1 VNKKVVSTPS
11 HLDTRRARPSR
22 RWCQKSTISSCPF
35 CVTDYDT
42 DLLLLSS
49 ETNKLPVSCRQC
61 SYTCCYSCLQREQV
75 RQSSSRGKVRMWL
88 ECPSCKYARGFSMEN
103 PARSIHRPFCDLLA
117 QCRLLTAQNET
128 DNCIQVHQ
136 MQVFDLEGDDTLVED
151 CPVTQG
157 HALLPPPPGPHP
169 LGTDRVLGDVDT
181 SSTDH
186 GCVSSPLAFDW
197 LSPGPI
203 SYEGTDQY

>member
-1 VNKKVVSTPS
+1 
-11 HLDTRRARPSR
+11 
-22 RWCQKSTISSCPF
+22 
-35 CVTDYDT
+35 
-42 DLLLLSS
+42 
-49 ETNKLPVSCRQC
+49 
-61 SYTCCYSCLQREQV
+61 
-75 RQSSSRGKVRMWL
+75 
-88 ECPSCKYARGFSMEN
+88 
-103 PARSIHRPFCDLLA
+103 
-117 QCRLLTAQNET
+117 
-128 DNCIQVHQ
+128 

-157 HALLPPPPGPHP
+157 HALLSPPPDPHP

-203 SYEGTDQY
+203 SYEGKK